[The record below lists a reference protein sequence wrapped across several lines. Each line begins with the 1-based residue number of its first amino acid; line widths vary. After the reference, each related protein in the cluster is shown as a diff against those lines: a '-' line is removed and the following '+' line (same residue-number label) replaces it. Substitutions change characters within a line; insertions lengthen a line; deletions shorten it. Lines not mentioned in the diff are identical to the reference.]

1 MVKKIILMVLILSG
15 ILIASAKAETKHIGK
30 YMYDDTDKRNETTI
44 SDVLG
49 FVADIDADGLY
60 NYELKELSRYD
71 IIDTTVKL
79 IIDEYGTTAIFEDDS
94 EFWVYFET
102 RNERFFRIIANKKGE

>member
-1 MVKKIILMVLILSG
+1 MVKKIILMVLVLSG
-15 ILIASAKAETKHIGK
+15 IFFKANAETKHIGK

-44 SDVLG
+44 SDVLD

-60 NYELKELSRYD
+60 NYELKELSQYD
-71 IIDTTVKL
+71 IIDATVKL
-79 IIDEYGTTAIFEDDS
+79 IIDEYGTTVIFEDDN

-102 RNERFFRIIANKKGE
+102 RNERFFRVIANKKGE